1 MASGEDPGRH
11 GVTPSPQSWRGGP
24 APPGGAADMSLDLQ
38 LSELRRSLDVATTKI
53 DGQLAVLLQKSDYAE
68 QRARESAER
77 IAAEL
82 AARDAKLNHFET
94 KLDAQ
99 EAKFD
104 AQLAVVNTRYDNL
117 KGRVYFMA
125 GVAATIGGAAG
136 IITTIATRH

>member
-1 MASGEDPGRH
+1 
-11 GVTPSPQSWRGGP
+11 
-24 APPGGAADMSLDLQ
+24 MSLDLQ
-38 LSELRRSLDVATTKI
+38 LSEIRRSLDVATTKI

-77 IAAEL
+77 VAAEL

-99 EAKFD
+99 ESKFE
-104 AQLAVVNTRYDNL
+104 AQIALVNTKYDNL

-125 GVAATIGGAAG
+125 GVAATIGSAAG
-136 IITTIATRH
+136 IITAIATKH

>member
-1 MASGEDPGRH
+1 MG
-11 GVTPSPQSWRGGP
+11 
-24 APPGGAADMSLDLQ
+24 APDMSLEIQ

-82 AARDAKLNHFET
+82 AARDAKLNHLET
-94 KLDAQ
+94 KLEAQ
-99 EAKFD
+99 E
-104 AQLAVVNTRYDNL
+104 TRFESRVSVQDTKIDNL

-125 GVAATIGGAAG
+125 GMASAVGGAVG
-136 IITTIATRH
+136 VITTIVTKH